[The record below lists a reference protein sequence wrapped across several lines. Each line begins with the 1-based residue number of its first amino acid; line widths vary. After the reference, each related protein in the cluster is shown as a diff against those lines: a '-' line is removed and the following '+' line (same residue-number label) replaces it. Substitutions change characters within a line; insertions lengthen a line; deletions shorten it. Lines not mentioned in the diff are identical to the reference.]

1 MYHLPIMPKKDFLTP
16 GELATR
22 ATVSPDVVNCF
33 FQNFEEIARDMPA
46 SNIFNYD
53 GNKPDG

>member
-1 MYHLPIMPKKDFLTP
+1 MPKKDFLTP